1 MGYYFELDGR
11 ETNSKT
17 YSKIL
22 VDTIRE
28 IDSRLREYENII
40 DEGLFVPDYRN
51 EDGVGCGEW
60 LIKRRGIA
68 ILAGNLKSKS
78 EDEEYI
84 KQLVLEDNSYYF
96 ENLFKSDEN
105 KERTVESFVKMAVR
119 EVIFCAN
126 YVMNLLIDM
135 ELHNQDFVLGQ
146 WV

>member
-1 MGYYFELDGR
+1 MGSYFELDGR

-40 DEGLFVPDYRN
+40 DERLFVPDYRN

-68 ILAGNLKSKS
+68 ILAGNLKGKS
-78 EDEEYI
+78 EDEGYI

-96 ENLFKSDEN
+96 ENIFESDKN